1 MLVRTMGALLA
12 LRLAVP
18 AAAQGIP
25 KAQSPEEV
33 GFVATRLKRL
43 SDRLDEGVKNNEI
56 PGAVVL
62 IARNGKIAMFDAYG
76 FRDKDAKA
84 PMKTD
89 AIFRIASMTKPIT
102 SVAAMILVE
111 EGKLTLAD
119 PVSKYIPAFADT
131 KVSVS
136 KKNPDGTVELSLEPQ
151 FRPMTVQDLMRHTS
165 GLTYGVAGSN
175 PVKQSYVDIK
185 AMDANQTNAQ
195 MAEKLARLALLYQ
208 PGTHWEYSMSTD

>member
-1 MLVRTMGALLA
+1 MVEMGLGRLRRALMPAIVFGRKQMLVRTIGALLA
-12 LRLAVP
+12 LSLAVP

-33 GFVATRLKRL
+33 GFVANRLKRL
-43 SDRLDEGVKNNEI
+43 SDRLEEGVKNNEI

-111 EGKLTLAD
+111 
-119 PVSKYIPAFADT
+119 
-131 KVSVS
+131 
-136 KKNPDGTVELSLEPQ
+136 
-151 FRPMTVQDLMRHTS
+151 
-165 GLTYGVAGSN
+165 
-175 PVKQSYVDIK
+175 
-185 AMDANQTNAQ
+185 
-195 MAEKLARLALLYQ
+195 
-208 PGTHWEYSMSTD
+208 